1 MDQFFEFVVNH
12 WVLSSTFVVLLALL
26 LITESRKAGKTLGAQ
41 ELVLLLNRDQAV
53 VVDLRDKK
61 EFSEGHITGAINIPF
76 ASLKERAS
84 ELQKYKDKQI
94 VLVDKMG
101 QHTGMAGKI
110 LRAAGYT
117 DVRRLAGGVTEWRGA
132 NMPLVK
138 GKG

>member
-12 WVLSSTFVVLLALL
+12 WILSTLFVVLLALL
-26 LITESRKAGKTLGAQ
+26 LITESRKAGKSLSAQ
-41 ELVLLLNRDQAV
+41 ELVMLLNKDQAV
-53 VVDLRDKK
+53 VLDLRDKK
-61 EFSEGHITGAINIPF
+61 EFGEGHITGSINIPF
-76 ASLKERAS
+76 ANLKDRAV

-110 LRAAGYT
+110 LRAAGYQ
-117 DVRRLAGGVTEWRGA
+117 DVRRLAGGVTEWRNA

-138 GKG
+138 R

>member
-12 WVLSSTFVVLLALL
+12 WILASSFLVLLAALL
-26 LITESRKAGKTLGAQ
+26 LTESLKAGKSLGTQ
-41 ELVLLLNRDQAV
+41 ELVMLLNRDQAI

-61 EFSEGHITGAINIPF
+61 EFSEGHITGALSIPF
-76 ASLKERAS
+76 ANLKDRAV

-101 QHTGMAGKI
+101 QHTGMAGKV
-110 LRAAGYT
+110 LRAAGYQN
-117 DVRRLAGGVTEWRGA
+117 VRRLAGGVTEWRNA

-138 GKG
+138 K

>member
-12 WVLSSTFVVLLALL
+12 WILASSFAVLLALFFL
-26 LITESRKAGKTLGAQ
+26 TESLKAGKSLGTQ
-41 ELVLLLNRDQAV
+41 ELVMLLNRDQAI

-61 EFSEGHITGAINIPF
+61 EFGDGHITGALSIPF
-76 ASLKERAS
+76 ANLKDRAV

-101 QHTGMAGKI
+101 QHTGMAGKV
-110 LRAAGYT
+110 LRAAGYQN
-117 DVRRLAGGVTEWRGA
+117 VRRLAGGVTEWRNA

-138 GKG
+138 K

>member
-12 WVLSSTFVVLLALL
+12 WILSTLFVVLLVLL
-26 LITESRKAGKTLGAQ
+26 LTTESRKAGKSLSNQ
-41 ELVLLLNRDQAV
+41 ELVMLLNKDQAV

-61 EFSEGHITGAINIPF
+61 EFGEGHITGSINIPF
-76 ASLKERAS
+76 ANLKDRAV

-101 QHTGMAGKI
+101 QHTGLAGKI
-110 LRAAGYT
+110 LRAAGYQ
-117 DVRRLAGGVTEWRGA
+117 DIRRLAGGVTEWRNA

-138 GKG
+138 R